1 MQNYLSKVL
10 TSKLYTAT
18 NRTMANHSFETKD
31 LEKAENSNND
41 IRTRPDSSTNGN
53 LLQEERDF
61 VPDEVIV
68 KLRPGI
74 ASSEVRNLQDKLN
87 ASVIDSTKTLGI
99 ELWEMDGM
107 SVEEAIAIYGRDPA
121 VEYIEPN
128 TTVFATET
136 FPNDPSFEQLWGLN
150 NTGQT
155 GGVPDADIDAPEAW
169 DIQTGNDVVI
179 GVIDSGVDY
188 THPDLQDNI
197 WTNPGEIPDDGID
210 NDGNGFVDDFYG
222 YDFVN
227 EDGDPFDDESH
238 GTHVSG
244 TIAAQG
250 NNGIG
255 VTGVNWDAQIMGIK
269 FLDEFNSGTTF
280 DAIEAVE
287 YSIMMGVDLTNNSW
301 GGGGFSQGLY
311 DAIAAAGDAG
321 QLFIAAAG
329 NDSSDTD
336 IFPHY
341 PSSYDLDN
349 IISVAAT
356 NDEDQL
362 AGFSNFGA
370 TSVDLG
376 APGQEILSTV
386 PGNNYAVFNGTSM
399 ATPHVSGVAA
409 LLLSEFPGL
418 SAQDVKERILETVD
432 PIPALEGITVS
443 EGRLNA
449 FNALFAPNAGGI
461 EGSKWNDLD
470 QDGIKDGDEPVLEDW
485 TIYLDEN
492 ENGELD
498 EDEAFMVTDAD
509 GNYAFNFLEAGTYTV
524 AEVVKPGWA
533 YTLVT
538 I

>member
-1 MQNYLSKVL
+1 
-10 TSKLYTAT
+10 
-18 NRTMANHSFETKD
+18 MANHSFETKD

-53 LLQEERDF
+53 LLEEERDF

-329 NDSSDTD
+329 NDGLDND

-341 PSSYDLDN
+341 PASYDLDN

-356 NDEDQL
+356 DDNDQL
-362 AGFSNFGA
+362 AEFLFGGSNFGA

-376 APGQEILSTV
+376 APGKDILSTV
-386 PGNNYAVFNGTSM
+386 PGDGYAVFSGTSM
-399 ATPHVSGVAA
+399 AAPHVSGVAS

-418 SAQDVKERILETVD
+418 SPQEVKERILETVD
-432 PIPALEGITVS
+432 LIPALEGITVS

-449 FNALFAPNAGGI
+449 FNALFAPDAGGI

-470 QDGIKDGDEPVLEDW
+470 QDGIQDGDEPVLEDW
-485 TIYLDEN
+485 TIYLDQN
-492 ENGELD
+492 QNGELD
-498 EDEAFMVTDAD
+498 EDEAFTVTDAE